1 MVWVLMPVWKSRCST
16 NSIGTAEL
24 HFLPFAGDEECQALN
39 DPKNSESIIPPDMY
53 PSLRREPTM
62 SDPLPPFRPFVSL
75 AASSQAEIQT
85 DLVLPKPKRCG
96 RCGIC

>member
-1 MVWVLMPVWKSRCST
+1 MPVWKARCST

-24 HFLPFAGDEECQALN
+24 HFLPFAGDEEYQTVN
-39 DPKNSESIIPPDMY
+39 DPQNSESTIPPDM
-53 PSLRREPTM
+53 SLSLPEPTM
-62 SDPLPPFRPFVSL
+62 SDPLPPFRPIVSL

-96 RCGIC
+96 RCRIY